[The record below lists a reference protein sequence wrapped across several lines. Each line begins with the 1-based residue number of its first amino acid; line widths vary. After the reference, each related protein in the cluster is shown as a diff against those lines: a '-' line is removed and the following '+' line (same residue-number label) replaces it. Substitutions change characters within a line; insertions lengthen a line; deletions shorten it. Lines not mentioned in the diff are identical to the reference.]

1 MMTMLSEKVRI
12 VAENQKALRRRF
24 NATRVSTGNVLT
36 LHAIF
41 PDGIAPVGRTNDD
54 EREWLY
60 IRWGMLGPQFGGGA
74 ITNIRGAT

>member
-1 MMTMLSEKVRI
+1 MPSEKGRI
-12 VAENQKALRRRF
+12 VAGNQEAIRRLF
-24 NATRVSTGNVLT
+24 KVTRVSTGNMPT
-36 LHAIF
+36 LPATF

-74 ITNIRGAT
+74 ITNIRGRT